1 MKLLDG
7 KSLSNK
13 LNHEYIERVNNLK
26 RKNIIPCLV
35 VILIGD
41 NEQSKIY
48 INMKRKRCEK
58 LNIIFRLLNLDTSSS
73 TETVVENIY
82 KLNNDSL
89 VHGILVQLPLPNTV
103 DKDLVLESI
112 TPSKD
117 VDGFNY
123 NNFGKL
129 ALNLTN
135 KFFVPCTPLGCI
147 KLLDEYDI
155 DLLGKNVVVV
165 GKSNI
170 VGLPL
175 SLLLMHRE
183 ATVTVCHINTEN
195 LENKTR
201 EADIIFV
208 GCGVPNLITKDHIK
222 KDAIIV
228 DIGINKIRAGG
239 KTKIVGDVDF
249 EECSKKASY
258 ITPVPGGIGPMTIS
272 MLIGNLLDSC
282 ESF

>member
-1 MKLLDG
+1 MC
-7 KSLSNK
+7 SC
-13 LNHEYIERVNNLK
+13 
-26 RKNIIPCLV
+26 NIN
-35 VILIGD
+35 GD
-41 NEQSKIY
+41 NEQSKVY

-58 LNIIFRLLNLDTSSS
+58 LNIIFRLLNLDRTSS
-73 TETVVENIY
+73 TEMVIENIK
-82 KLNNDSL
+82 KLNNDPL
-89 VHGILVQLPLPNTV
+89 VHGILVQLPIPLSF
-103 DKDLVLESI
+103 DKNSILESI
-112 TPSKD
+112 SPKKD
-117 VDGFNY
+117 VDGFHY
-123 NNFGKL
+123 KNFGKL
-129 ALNLTN
+129 ALNL
-135 KFFVPCTPLGCI
+135 KGDFFIPCTPLGCV
-147 KLLDEYDI
+147 KLLDEYNI
-155 DLLGKNVVVV
+155 DVFGKNIVVV

-175 SLLLMHRE
+175 ALLLMHRE
-183 ATVTVCHINTEN
+183 ATVTVCHINTKN
-195 LENKTR
+195 LESKTR

-228 DIGINKIRAGG
+228 DIGINKIRDGN
-239 KTKIVGDVDF
+239 KTKIVGDVDY